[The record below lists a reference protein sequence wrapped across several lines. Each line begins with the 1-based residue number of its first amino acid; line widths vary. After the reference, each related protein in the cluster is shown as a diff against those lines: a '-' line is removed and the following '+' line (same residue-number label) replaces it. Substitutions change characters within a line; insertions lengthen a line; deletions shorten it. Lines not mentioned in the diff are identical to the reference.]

1 MCIEDTPEHKEP
13 IPGTSHACGAGAD
26 YDSASLFPVS
36 TRFISESFT
45 GLPGGCRN
53 LSQNASQG
61 LSVIHGLYMFQHF
74 PRLSKQETGNFLRYD
89 LRHPSE
95 LHVQLGWLSCL
106 TSMGLQILCCTCLQT
121 QAWIR
126 HEPESED
133 TSLSV
138 FYTQQGHWSEVMGLQ
153 QLATVQIF
161 IVPLLSPHLYFFIC
175 QMGIMSRFKY
185 RDMN

>member
-1 MCIEDTPEHKEP
+1 MCTEDTPERKEP
-13 IPGTSHACGAGAD
+13 IPGTSHARGPVRIMTQHRSSRWAHVLFQNPSQAFQVAVEI
-26 YDSASLFPVS
+26 YPRMQAKAYLSFMDSTCSS
-36 TRFISESFT
+36 TFR
-45 GLPGGCRN
+45 GLAN
-53 LSQNASQG
+53 K
-61 LSVIHGLYMFQHF
+61 
-74 PRLSKQETGNFLRYD
+74 RLATFSDMTLGI
-89 LRHPSE
+89 PSE
-95 LHVQLGWLSCL
+95 LHLQLGRLSCL

-138 FYTQQGHWSEVMGLQ
+138 FYTQQGHWLEVMGLQ